1 MDVSRFQDKY
11 NTQGTGAVTSG
22 TEVPQPKKPTDP
34 KSTVVPIGKTTEPAE
49 IIKILSKDTEF
60 LALSRAEKKKKLEEH
75 FPQATS
81 EIIDG
86 MLNNIEAKIATQD
99 TQASN
104 QNRLLD
110 KTVIFDNINK
120 LLEQYNIVIP
130 MSDFNKLTNV
140 LDALIN
146 GKDIKISDLTSALQP
161 FAKILDKIT
170 PAEQA
175 DPKAWGKLSA
185 REKLDKR
192 MDAFL
197 GILISDY
204 EKLDDEKK
212 EYIRNKAF
220 DKAVEIIFPTSKMSD
235 TTKNIAKGAF
245 AKIFEI
251 AEEKQ
256 ITIESLMK
264 NPQDSMEQVAEGVLE
279 NWQNSDI
286 NSKFKTDEWKNA
298 DAKTQLKMVIS
309 SLVKQL
315 DPSITDEDIAKMTT
329 EEIVSVL
336 DPIGKNLI
344 KEEWDRDPKSS
355 LNALVTKLAAFNYY
369 NSINEDNPISAKD
382 FLSNPIKQLDVLE
395 AYEKDITE
403 PKLTHFQ
410 QTQREVF
417 REMAKNVSPD
427 ELAKLKQPSLTDMK
441 NFLQEKL
448 KDKNLTPEQRERY
461 TKTLEGL
468 NANEKILKET
478 FANDPKGLEEA
489 LNKPYTPVE
498 NTGAYEITTKY
509 KTENGYDYEG
519 YIQAQCN
526 IYGVKDKSKLNA
538 AQQYEILNNIRDPE
552 LAIEIGKSFGL
563 TRKQVGALL
572 NTQNAIQDF
581 TQKDSET
588 QFQLADIFADDDNP
602 IGRRFGYITAITKG
616 QELDK
621 SIDKIG
627 AKTEAFLIG
636 EHKNENAIMIG
647 QVNNQL
653 DLDKEF
659 VSKLTQYNLNN
670 ENIDTETRGTLA
682 DSTIKYAPDDDTRVY
697 YGKEFSQNTKN
708 PDVLEYIGAASKYV
722 EDPSKRSQYN
732 SYVTEAAKNYPPE
745 TQAKIQRAIETGK
758 VSTATESAS
767 SKPAATTQQ
776 SKTPVTTPKV
786 PTVAQTQ
793 KTTGSTTQPAV
804 TTPTLTPAPTKAT
817 EPKPVTT
824 ADRNIDSNQTTEA
837 LQQKKDIVLDKIEDL
852 QEHIAVEQAAREITD
867 EAIEEFANAI
877 EEIEST
883 EDPTKINETKIK
895 NFLNTNSLSVI
906 YSKLIEKFGNSVIR
920 HLISAVASYGNSS
933 KIDTLASIIKD
944 GSLLEELFVKCQNKR
959 LLDKLQSSTV
969 KKFIPMMSDLSVV
982 RSDIMYEFI
991 MDLINSNA
999 SIDEIKKYLHYL
1011 PFGMQANI
1019 CETYNN
1025 LKGIQLDS
1033 NFALKPNR
1041 KNKQETTQET
1051 EDKTKVQTPKK
1062 EEKEEPKNQP
1072 ALKPNELTAMKN
1084 DGVQIKRKETFAGIS
1099 DQYEEDAYEVVD
1111 DKTGKTQSQREA
1123 ILTPGSFEWNIKYNK
1138 QAPATAFTMA
1148 ALDEENEDGIGVFG
1162 SNKVG
1167 MKQPIKKKY
1176 KPQDFRFNA

>member
-22 TEVPQPKKPTDP
+22 TEVPQPQKPTDP

-60 LALSRAEKKKKLEEH
+60 LALSRADKKKKLEEH
-75 FPQATS
+75 FPQATP

-86 MLNNIEAKIATQD
+86 MLNTIEVQISTQN
-99 TQASN
+99 TSASAG
-104 QNRLLD
+104 L
-110 KTVIFDNINK
+110 INK
-120 LLEQYNIVIP
+120 ESLFKNLTALIEKHQIDISR
-130 MSDFNKLTNV
+130 SDFKKLTDV
-140 LDALIN
+140 LEALIN
-146 GKDIKISDLTSALQP
+146 GKDIKFSDLTSALQP

-175 DPKAWGKLSA
+175 DPEAWGKLSA

-336 DPIGKNLI
+336 EPIGKNLI

-461 TKTLEGL
+461 TKTLKEL
-468 NANEKILKET
+468 NANEKILKAT

-526 IYGVKDKSKLNA
+526 IYGVKDKSKLTA

-563 TRKQVGALL
+563 TRRQVGALL

-588 QFQLADIFADDDNP
+588 QFQLADIFADNDNP
-602 IGRRFGYITAITKG
+602 IGRRFGYITEITKG

-621 SIDKIG
+621 SIDEIG

-758 VSTATESAS
+758 TSNETS
-767 SKPAATTQQ
+767 SISSRQNIQTKPTTPAA
-776 SKTPVTTPKV
+776 PKGQV
-786 PTVAQTQ
+786 VNPTVAQT
-793 KTTGSTTQPAV
+793 
-804 TTPTLTPAPTKAT
+804 PTLTPTPAPTKTT
-817 EPKPVTT
+817 EPKQPVSENVTSNY
-824 ADRNIDSNQTTEA
+824 ADVGSDQTTEA
-837 LQQKKDIVLDKIEDL
+837 LQQKKDVALDRIEDL
-852 QEHIAVEQAAREITD
+852 QEHIAVDQAAREITD
-867 EAIEEFANAI
+867 EAIEEFADAI
-877 EEIEST
+877 EELEAT
-883 EDPTKINETKIK
+883 DDPTKISETKIK
-895 NFLNTNSLSVI
+895 NFINSNSLSVI
-906 YSKLIEKFGNSVIR
+906 YSKLIEKFGNSIIR
-920 HLISAVASYGNSS
+920 HLISAVTSYGNSS
-933 KIDTLASIIKD
+933 KIDTLASIIKE
-944 GSLLEELFVKCQNKR
+944 GSLLEELFAKCQNKR

-999 SIDEIKKYLHYL
+999 SVDEIKKYLHYL

-1041 KNKQETTQET
+1041 KNQQKTEET
-1051 EDKTKVQTPKK
+1051 EDKTKVQTPKQK
-1062 EEKEEPKNQP
+1062 EKEEEPKAQP
-1072 ALKPNELTAMKN
+1072 AIKPNELTATRN
-1084 DGVQIKRKETFAGIS
+1084 DGVHIKHKETFAGIS
-1099 DQYEEDAYEVVD
+1099 DQYEEDAYEEVVD
-1111 DKTGKTQSQREA
+1111 DRTGQTQSQREQ